1 MPHNDL
7 ATIASSQHK
16 WLVQALILAIVLHA
30 LFLLIPAA
38 EKPKAKIASRSALE
52 MTLQKKPA
60 PKVPKPAEPAEPEPI
75 AKVMTQA
82 PTLKKPSYRAKPPPK
97 KATTASAPKVNTP
110 PATVLEAEMPNLDLA
125 VGVTKPAKPKPL
137 ILDYASVKHLVE
149 EPEPQDAAIRSQEGS
164 DKNKAIFGIWER
176 QIRQK
181 VERIGQQNFP
191 RNDNGRP
198 LFGLMQFR
206 VVLNADGS
214 IAALSLMRSSGDAKL
229 DQDALQII
237 RIAAP
242 FGPVPVELLD
252 ARRQIMLLRYYD
264 FVDERNVRW
273 KQ

>member
-7 ATIASSQHK
+7 GTIASSQDK
-16 WLVQALILAIVLHA
+16 WLVQALIFAILLHI

-38 EKPKAKIASRSALE
+38 EKPKTKAASGNPIE
-52 MTLQKKPA
+52 MTLQKKQPPKA
-60 PKVPKPAEPAEPEPI
+60 PEPEPEPE
-75 AKVMTQA
+75 AKVMTQV
-82 PTLKKPSYRAKPPPK
+82 PTVKKPQYHAKATPK
-97 KATTASAPKVNTP
+97 KINTASAPKVIAQP
-110 PATVLEAEMPNLDLA
+110 SASREVEIAGLDIATGTAKQ
-125 VGVTKPAKPKPL
+125 GKPKPL

-149 EPEPQDAAIRSQEGS
+149 EPQPEDAAVRSQEGS
-164 DKNKAIFGIWER
+164 DKNRAIFGIWER

-181 VERIGQQNFP
+181 VERVGQQNFP
-191 RNDNGRP
+191 RDENGRP

-214 IAALSLMRSSGDAKL
+214 IAALNLTRSSGDDKL
-229 DQDALQII
+229 DKDALQII

-252 ARRQIMLLRYYD
+252 SRRQITLLRYYE
-264 FVDERNVRW
+264 FVDERHVRW

>member
-7 ATIASSQHK
+7 GTIASSQDK
-16 WLVQALILAIVLHA
+16 WLVQALILAILLHI

-38 EKPKAKIASRSALE
+38 EKPKTKAAASSTLE
-52 MTLQKKPA
+52 MTLQKKQPPKAPEPA
-60 PKVPKPAEPAEPEPI
+60 PEPE

-82 PTLKKPSYRAKPPPK
+82 PTVQKPLYRAKVAPK
-97 KATTASAPKVNTP
+97 KISTASAPKVIASP
-110 PATVLEAEMPNLDLA
+110 SASKEVEIAGLDIA
-125 VGVTKPAKPKPL
+125 VGTAKQGKSKPL

-149 EPEPQDAAIRSQEGS
+149 EPESEDAAVRSQEGS

-191 RNDNGRP
+191 RDENGRP

-214 IAALSLMRSSGDAKL
+214 IADLKLTRSSNNPKL

-237 RIAAP
+237 RISAS

-252 ARRQIMLLRYYD
+252 QRRQITLIRYYE
-264 FVDERNVRW
+264 FVDERHVRW